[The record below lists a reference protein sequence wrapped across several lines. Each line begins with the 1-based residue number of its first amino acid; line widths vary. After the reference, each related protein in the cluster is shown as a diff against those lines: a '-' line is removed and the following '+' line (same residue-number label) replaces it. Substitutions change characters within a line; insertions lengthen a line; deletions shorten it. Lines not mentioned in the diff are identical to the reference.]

1 MKIRDDYTCPLEI
14 VHDIIKGKWKTIIL
28 YQMKD
33 GPKGL
38 AELEREIEGIN
49 QKMLLEQLKELI
61 SFGLVEKKSFDGYP
75 LRVEYSITERR
86 GQKMIEAINIMQMIG
101 VDYMLQNGMTDAL
114 LQKGILTEGQLNQ
127 LMEKDIIEKDIIEED
142 IIEEALMG
150 EEAVGDTTET
160 P

>member
-38 AELEREIEGIN
+38 SELEHEIEGIM
-49 QKMLLEQLKELI
+49 QKMLLEQLRELI
-61 SFGLVEKKSFDGYP
+61 QFGLVEKKIFEGYP

-86 GQKMIEAINIMQMIG
+86 GRKMIEAITIMQMIG
-101 VDYMLQNGMTDAL
+101 IDYMLEKGMSGTL
-114 LQKGILTEGQLNQ
+114 IEKGILTE
-127 LMEKDIIEKDIIEED
+127 EE
-142 IIEEALMG
+142 IKLFNEI
-150 EEAVGDTTET
+150 
-160 P
+160 

>member
-38 AELEREIEGIN
+38 SELEHEIEGIT
-49 QKMLLEQLKELI
+49 QKMLLEQLRELI
-61 SFGLVEKKSFDGYP
+61 GFDLVEKKSFEGYP

-86 GQKMIEAINIMQMIG
+86 GRKMIEAITIMQMIG
-101 VDYMLQNGMTDAL
+101 VDYMLEKGMTEAL
-114 LQKGILTEGQLNQ
+114 VSKGILTE
-127 LMEKDIIEKDIIEED
+127 ED
-142 IIEEALMG
+142 IKKLLEERRK
-150 EEAVGDTTET
+150 
-160 P
+160 

>member
-49 QKMLLEQLKELI
+49 QKMLLEQLRELI
-61 SFGLVEKKSFDGYP
+61 QFGLVEKKTFEGYP
-75 LRVEYSITERR
+75 LHVEYSITDRR
-86 GQKMIEAINIMQMIG
+86 GKKMMEAIDIMQMIG
-101 VDYMLQNGMTDAL
+101 VDYMLENGM
-114 LQKGILTEGQLNQ
+114 
-127 LMEKDIIEKDIIEED
+127 
-142 IIEEALMG
+142 EEALIKKEVITKDDLKLIKEG
-150 EEAVGDTTET
+150 RFEEINVR
-160 P
+160 

>member
-38 AELEREIEGIN
+38 AELEREIEGIS
-49 QKMLLEQLKELI
+49 QKMLLEQLRELI
-61 SFGLVEKKSFDGYP
+61 EFGLVEKKTFDGYP

-86 GQKMIEAINIMQMIG
+86 GKKMIEAITIMQMIG
-101 VDYMLQNGMTDAL
+101 VDYMIENGMTDAL
-114 LQKGILTEGQLNQ
+114 IQKEILTEEELVQLFAERCTDRNS
-127 LMEKDIIEKDIIEED
+127 KNGKIKN
-142 IIEEALMG
+142 
-150 EEAVGDTTET
+150 
-160 P
+160 

>member
-38 AELEREIEGIN
+38 AELEREIEGIS
-49 QKMLLEQLKELI
+49 QKMLLEQLRELI
-61 SFGLVEKKSFDGYP
+61 EFGLVEKKTFDGYP

-86 GQKMIEAINIMQMIG
+86 GKKMIEAITIMQMIG
-101 VDYMLQNGMTDAL
+101 VDYMIENGMTDAL
-114 LQKGILTEGQLNQ
+114 IQKEILTEEELVQLFAERCTDRNS
-127 LMEKDIIEKDIIEED
+127 KN
-142 IIEEALMG
+142 G
-150 EEAVGDTTET
+150 EIKN
-160 P
+160 

>member
-38 AELEREIEGIN
+38 SELEHEIEGIT
-49 QKMLLEQLKELI
+49 QKMLLEQLRELI
-61 SFGLVEKKSFDGYP
+61 QFGLVEKKIFEGYP

-86 GQKMIEAINIMQMIG
+86 GRKMIEAIIIMQMIG
-101 VDYMLQNGMTDAL
+101 IDYMLENGMSGTL
-114 LQKGILTEGQLNQ
+114 IEKGILTE
-127 LMEKDIIEKDIIEED
+127 EE
-142 IIEEALMG
+142 IKSFNEI
-150 EEAVGDTTET
+150 
-160 P
+160 

>member
-38 AELEREIEGIN
+38 SELEREIEGIT
-49 QKMLLEQLKELI
+49 QKMLLEQLRELI
-61 SFGLVEKKSFDGYP
+61 EFGLVEKKSYEGYP

-86 GQKMIEAINIMQMIG
+86 GKKMIEAISIMQMIG
-101 VDYMLQNGMTDAL
+101 VDYMLENGMTDAL
-114 LQKGILTEGQLNQ
+114 IKKRILS
-127 LMEKDIIEKDIIEED
+127 EEEID
-142 IIEEALMG
+142 RIVKEQG
-150 EEAVGDTTET
+150 Y
-160 P
+160 

>member
-38 AELEREIEGIN
+38 SELEREIEGIT
-49 QKMLLEQLKELI
+49 QKMLLEQLRELI
-61 SFGLVEKKSFDGYP
+61 EFGLVEKKSYDGYP
-75 LRVEYSITERR
+75 LRVEYYVTERR
-86 GQKMIEAINIMQMIG
+86 GQKMIEAITIMQMIG
-101 VDYMLQNGMTDAL
+101 VDYMLEKGMTDAL
-114 LQKGILTEGQLNQ
+114 INKGILSE
-127 LMEKDIIEKDIIEED
+127 EEIIRITKSTAI
-142 IIEEALMG
+142 
-150 EEAVGDTTET
+150 

>member
-38 AELEREIEGIN
+38 SELEHEIEGIT
-49 QKMLLEQLKELI
+49 QKMLLEQLRELI
-61 SFGLVEKKSFDGYP
+61 EFGLVEKKSFEGYP

-86 GQKMIEAINIMQMIG
+86 GRKMIEAITIMQMIG
-101 VDYMLQNGMTDAL
+101 VDYMLEKGMTEAL
-114 LQKGILTEGQLNQ
+114 VSKGILS
-127 LMEKDIIEKDIIEED
+127 EED
-142 IIEEALMG
+142 IKQLLRERRK
-150 EEAVGDTTET
+150 
-160 P
+160 